1 MFLRALS
8 SGVERPLRM
17 RKAAGSNPAESTK
30 FAQSPVVED
39 RSPEVSGRRKKPR
52 GFLGA
57 KRRENPAESTKI
69 RTIPRSGR

>member
-1 MFLRALS
+1 MYLRALS

-39 RSPEVSGRRKKPR
+39 RSPEVSGRRKKPEGVLSGGR
-52 GFLGA
+52 GIV
-57 KRRENPAESTKI
+57 PAESTIKL
-69 RTIPRSGR
+69 